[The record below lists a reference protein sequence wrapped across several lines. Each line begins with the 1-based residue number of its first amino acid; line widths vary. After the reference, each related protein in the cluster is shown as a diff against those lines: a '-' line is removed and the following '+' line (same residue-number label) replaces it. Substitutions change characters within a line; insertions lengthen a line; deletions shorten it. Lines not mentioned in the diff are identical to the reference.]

1 MSLTLFALY
10 FKKLAFS
17 LRSNYALV
25 RKHVQF
31 LLCKNNSSAE
41 ELALCIKLLTY
52 NSRFIPLMNATAR
65 NYVKGNKFQH
75 TI

>member
-1 MSLTLFALY
+1 MSLSLFALY

-41 ELALCIKLLTY
+41 ELAHEVSLY
-52 NSRFIPLMNATAR
+52 QAT
-65 NYVKGNKFQH
+65 H
-75 TI
+75 LHL